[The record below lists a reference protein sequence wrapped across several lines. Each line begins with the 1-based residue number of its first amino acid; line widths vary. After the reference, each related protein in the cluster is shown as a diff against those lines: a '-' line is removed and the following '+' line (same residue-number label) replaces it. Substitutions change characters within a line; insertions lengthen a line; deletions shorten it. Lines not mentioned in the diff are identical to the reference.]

1 MKPSVINC
9 ACLIHG
15 NLYDWTY
22 VERLESML
30 RRHLSPEVKLHV
42 YTESDRD
49 VPDHMIKHSLIEWDI
64 KKPRRGWWYKLQLFN
79 PEHFSG
85 SMLYFDLDTVITG
98 NIDWIWQLKSR
109 YFWAVRDFKY
119 LWKPKYYGANT
130 SVMWWDVPAFSYVWN
145 STKNRNLDD
154 LVRRYHG
161 DQDFVTDMIP
171 QEQRR
176 CFDTEWVKS
185 WRWQC
190 LDGGYDFHQRR
201 HIAPGSGTKITPD
214 TSVLVFHG
222 SPKPSEIQDRTV
234 AEHWR

>member
-1 MKPSVINC
+1 MTLTSVDC
-9 ACLIHG
+9 ACVIHG
-15 NLYDWTY
+15 DLYDWSY

-30 RRHLSPEVKLHV
+30 RRNLTIDVRLHV
-42 YTESDRD
+42 YTEAHRS
-49 VPDHMIKHSLIEWDI
+49 VPSHMIKHELVEWDI

-79 PEHFSG
+79 PEHFAG
-85 SMLYFDLDTVITG
+85 SLMYFDLDTVITG

-130 SVMWWDVPAFSYVWN
+130 SVMWWDTTAFSHVWN

-161 DQDFVTDMIP
+161 DQDFVTAVIP

-176 CFDTEWVKS
+176 CFDTERVKS

-201 HIAPGSGTKITPD
+201 HRAPGSGTKIEPE

-222 SPKPSEIQDRTV
+222 SPKPGEIADRTV
-234 AEHWR
+234 LEHWR